1 MGLWERFDPEDLATA
16 SAFQKRPALVWGWY
30 EWRRARVIGSKPN
43 EGHLAIAR
51 WTQFM
56 PVSVITQNVDDLH
69 ERAGS
74 GEVIHLHGSLFS
86 PRCFDCQ
93 TPYAIAQSAGDIASN
108 QPMPPPHC
116 PHCDGLIRPGVV
128 WFNEALPR
136 REWSDAVALCHAAD
150 LMIVVGT
157 SALVYP
163 AASLPEVATRS
174 GGTLVTVNPNATPLD
189 SRADFVIRGTAGD
202 VLPRLLRAAV
212 EK

>member
-1 MGLWERFDPEDLATA
+1 VVGEVGLTESGVAALIEKLRSAKNTVFLTGAGASAESGVATFRDALVGLWERFDPEDLATA

-86 PRCFDCQ
+86 PR
-93 TPYAIAQSAGDIASN
+93 
-108 QPMPPPHC
+108 
-116 PHCDGLIRPGVV
+116 
-128 WFNEALPR
+128 
-136 REWSDAVALCHAAD
+136 
-150 LMIVVGT
+150 
-157 SALVYP
+157 
-163 AASLPEVATRS
+163 
-174 GGTLVTVNPNATPLD
+174 
-189 SRADFVIRGTAGD
+189 
-202 VLPRLLRAAV
+202 
-212 EK
+212 